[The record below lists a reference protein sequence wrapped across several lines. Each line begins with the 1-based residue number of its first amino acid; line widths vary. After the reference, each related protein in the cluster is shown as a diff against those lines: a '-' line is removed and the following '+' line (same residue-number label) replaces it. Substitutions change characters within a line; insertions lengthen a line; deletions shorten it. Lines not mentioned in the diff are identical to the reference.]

1 MRALVTAIDM
11 TRAGDRAG
19 GGRMVKRALLLDL
32 LVALSLL
39 LAPGGASH
47 AQDAAVSPELE
58 TTTVAQLSPDVSAV
72 ISAVVTRM
80 RGTTR
85 PGDALAVEFAG
96 NLASTLREPGF
107 AYHGFVVGAV
117 GIHQYEVSGADENE
131 RFLAGTLLFS
141 DLVGRRTDIGFSV
154 GYTVARDRIT
164 VTLADVVPVYRR
176 IPGLIVAFVPGAV
189 VSDFLIKKITSST
202 ELLSFA
208 LENAVPLVR
217 PAEFPKG
224 RRDYYVFAFFLDRL
238 APGDRVD
245 LRLSES
251 AEGLSGKSRDVHVVN
266 DQGWRVAMVQSRFT
280 LGGETATFVKAIH
293 LPAGGSEPRLAGVFS
308 TGRALQPE

>member
-19 GGRMVKRALLLDL
+19 GGRMMKRALPLDL

-39 LAPGGASH
+39 LALGAASH
-47 AQDAAVSPELE
+47 AQDAAASREVE

-72 ISAVVTRM
+72 ISAVVARM
-80 RGTTR
+80 RGLTR
-85 PGDALAVEFAG
+85 PGDALPVEFAG
-96 NLASTLREPGF
+96 NLGSTLREREF
-107 AYHGFVVGAV
+107 AYDGFVVGAV
-117 GIHQYEVSGADENE
+117 GIHQYEVSGADGSE

-141 DLVGRRTDIGFSV
+141 DLIGRRTDIGFSV
-154 GYTVARDRIT
+154 GYTLARDRIT
-164 VTLADVVPVYRR
+164 VNLADVVPVYRR
-176 IPGLIVAFVPGAV
+176 LPGVIVAFVPGTL

-208 LENAVPLVR
+208 LENAVPLGR
-217 PAEFPKG
+217 PSEFPKG
-224 RRDYYVFAFFLDRL
+224 RKDYYVFAFFLDRL

-245 LRLSES
+245 LRLSERVQ
-251 AEGLSGKSRDVHVVN
+251 GLSGKSRGVHVVN
-266 DQGWRVAMVQSRFT
+266 DRGWRVAMVQARFT
-280 LGGETATFVKAIH
+280 LGGEEAIFVKAIH

-308 TGRALQPE
+308 TGLSPQPE